1 MRLHFAQTAA
11 GSGHWYPSA
20 SWQMHPWCEFQK
32 SYIGLF
38 SSYCIHFQKTWPL
51 TSNPV
56 VWVTDL
62 KSAEIISRNAC
73 GINFKILGNFLLE
86 SSNSQTWVTTIP
98 YMSSL
103 IELYVA
109 NNNRSL
115 QKKKKK
121 ETLHQKCCLDATL
134 YLFEAA
140 LLVRYS
146 WVSPRVNGPDNA
158 GAAGPFSF
166 PEASGGLYS
175 GSWLDPPIPY
185 WSPCCPASRGP
196 LKRGYVNTVIFLLFI
211 CQQVRLF

>member
-1 MRLHFAQTAA
+1 MQVFISSNSVTVRANTQNSAWIHEREKMTRELDKETAEALKKKKRYAAVTRKLTMRLHFAQTAA

-115 QKKKKK
+115 QKKEKKRNITSK
-121 ETLHQKCCLDATL
+121 MLPGCYTLP
-134 YLFEAA
+134 
-140 LLVRYS
+140 VRS
-146 WVSPRVNGPDNA
+146 STS
-158 GAAGPFSF
+158 GA
-166 PEASGGLYS
+166 
-175 GSWLDPPIPY
+175 I
-185 WSPCCPASRGP
+185 
-196 LKRGYVNTVIFLLFI
+196 
-211 CQQVRLF
+211 